1 MDCSINHIGEIAY
14 LFKKKKPPQENL
26 GEYFYNC
33 RITKTF
39 WSKTYKQSHKENI
52 YKFDKIKV
60 FYMANQQTHAIKKKN
75 PKGKYLYYNGLRF
88 VIWKKKGLLKQ
99 WKE

>member
-1 MDCSINHIGEIAY
+1 MNKVAFKMRGEKMDCSINHIGEIAY

-60 FYMANQQTHAIKKKN
+60 FYMANQQTHAIKKK
-75 PKGKYLYYNGLRF
+75 
-88 VIWKKKGLLKQ
+88 ILK
-99 WKE
+99 ENICTAMG

>member
-1 MDCSINHIGEIAY
+1 MDCSINLVGEIAY

-52 YKFDKIKV
+52 YKFDKIKI
-60 FYMANQQTHAIKKKN
+60 FYMANQQTHAIKKK
-75 PKGKYLYYNGLRF
+75 
-88 VIWKKKGLLKQ
+88 ILK
-99 WKE
+99 ENICTTMG